1 MKTKWIR
8 IPLAMLVTS
17 LVLMAVGPTSAVTPA
32 APPGCTSTPATFTN
46 TTPVTIPTGPAV
58 ISSTLTV
65 SGAGAYL
72 LDLDLTTVISHTF
85 AADLDITLA
94 SPQGTIVT
102 LSTDNGGSND
112 NVFAGTLWDDNA
124 DPDGQVPYTSNNG
137 LVTDQVYVNLTT
149 ASPLAP
155 EEAMGAFVGEDPN
168 GVWALTISDDA
179 AADGGTLNSWS
190 LTVTTA
196 ACGASIA
203 LTKTAGADPAV
214 CAVTSAI
221 TVTAGTPVY
230 YCYNIENTGAI
241 TLTQHDLVDNRLGT
255 ILSGFPITLTP
266 GASASLTQTT
276 TITQTTVN
284 TATWTAYNPGPT
296 DLVSDTDTAT
306 VMVQIAEAADLSF
319 TKTDSPDPVTVGQIL
334 TYTLAVNNAGPSNAA
349 SVTVTD
355 TLPGGVTLQS
365 VSSSQGGCTAL
376 PCSLGTL
383 NASSAASVTVVVA
396 VSAGT
401 TGTLTNTAGVSSAT
415 PDPNP
420 GNNTDSEATAV
431 TVYNMFL
438 PIIMKQ

>member
-1 MKTKWIR
+1 MKTKQI
-8 IPLAMLVTS
+8 LLMVLVTS
-17 LVLMAVGPTSAVTPA
+17 LVLMTGVPASAVTPA
-32 APPGCTSTPATFTN
+32 APPGCTATTATFTN

-102 LSTDNGGSND
+102 LSTDNGSGND
-112 NVFAGTLWDDNA
+112 NVFAGTLWDDDAN
-124 DPDGQVPYTSNNG
+124 PDGQVPYTSNNG
-137 LVTDQVYVNLTT
+137 LATDQVYVNNVVAT
-149 ASPLAP
+149 PLVP

-168 GVWALTISDDA
+168 GVWTLTISDDLA
-179 AADGGTLNSWS
+179 GDGGTLDSWS
-190 LTVTTA
+190 LTVTTG
-196 ACGASIA
+196 ACGGASIA
-203 LTKTAGADPAV
+203 LTKTAGTDPAV
-214 CAVTSAI
+214 CAVTNAI
-221 TVTAGTPVY
+221 TVTVGTPVY
-230 YCYNIENTGAI
+230 YCYNIENTGTI
-241 TLTQHDLVDNRLGT
+241 TLTLHDLVDNRLGT
-255 ILSGFPITLTP
+255 ILSSFPYTLTP
-266 GASASLTQTT
+266 GASAFLTQTT

-296 DLVSDTDTAT
+296 DVVSDTDTAT
-306 VMVQIAEAADLSF
+306 VMVQTAEAADLSL
-319 TKTDSPDPVTVGQIL
+319 TKTDSPDPVIVGQTL

-349 SVTVTD
+349 TVTVTD

-365 VSSSQGGCTAL
+365 VSSSQGGCAAL
-376 PCSLGTL
+376 PCTLGTV
-383 NASSAASVTVVVA
+383 NASGAATVTVVVA
-396 VSAGT
+396 VNTGT

-420 GNNTDSEATAV
+420 ANNTDSEATAV
-431 TVYNMFL
+431 TVYNIFL